1 MAITNFRPDVWS
13 AKLLNVLL
21 KTLVFGSGTVVNRDY
36 EGEIADFG
44 ATVKITAISDP
55 TITPYTKDTDLTA
68 VQAITDSGQ
77 TMLIDQAYAF
87 NFQVDDIDMRQSRAG
102 GAVLNEAAFRAGFGL
117 ADTADKYIANKMA
130 LASTNPL
137 GVVDGTTVTNVYDL
151 LLVPASVALDQVNV
165 PTADRFIVISPAA
178 YGKLLLDTRFIRH
191 NEGNTDA
198 LHNGIV
204 GNAAGFTIFK
214 SNNAFQSN
222 RTLNAITT
230 VNLAFSL
237 TGVAGQFNQ
246 GDIGLAVAGA
256 GVGVAAKITAVSA
269 DGSVATVSV
278 ASTASATVAVTTSG
292 GGQMAYA
299 GSPVATTYAEQ
310 ISKVEAYRPQARFG
324 DALKGLHLYG
334 GKVLR
339 PESLVVASVK
349 VA

>member
-13 AKLLNVLL
+13 AKLLSVLL
-21 KTLVFGSGTVVNRDY
+21 KNLVFAGPPCVNREY
-36 EGEIADFG
+36 EGDIADFG
-44 ATVKITAISDP
+44 ATVKITAITDP
-55 TITPYTKDTDLTA
+55 TITAYTKDTDLTA

-87 NFQVDDIDMRQSRAG
+87 NFQVDDIDLRQSRAG
-102 GAVLNEAAFRAGFGL
+102 GAVLNEAAYRAGFGL
-117 ADTADKYIANKMA
+117 RDVADKYVAAKMA
-130 LASTNPL
+130 TASTNPI

-151 LLVPASVALDQVNV
+151 LLVPASVTLDNNNV
-165 PTADRFIVISPAA
+165 PSEGRFMVMSPAA

-204 GNAAGFTIFK
+204 GNAAGFTILK
-214 SNNAFQSN
+214 SNNCFQAN
-222 RTLNAITT
+222 RALTAITT
-230 VNLAFSL
+230 VNTTTAL

-246 GDIGLAVAGA
+246 GDVGLAIAGTGIGA
-256 GVGVAAKITAVSA
+256 AAKIASVSA
-269 DGSVATVSV
+269 DGSSAVATV
-278 ASTASATVAVTTSG
+278 ASTASAAVTVTLSG
-292 GGQMAYA
+292 GGQLAYA

-339 PESLVVASVK
+339 PESLVIASVK